1 MSHPIQW
8 AQQLLYILSIV
19 CFCFPHFK
27 RRKKPSGA
35 WWKAEESLW
44 SLYSVSER
52 DRMIEEPLKIK
63 HLWLSHGRRNII
75 LAASVAAVVT
85 ATVATIT
92 ATTAAAASSSFLN
105 SLLLNKQNNYDYLG
119 MTHESIAQF

>member
-19 CFCFPHFK
+19 CFCFSHFK
-27 RRKKPSGA
+27 RKKKPSGA

-75 LAASVAAVVT
+75 HAASAAAAVT
-85 ATVATIT
+85 AAVATIT
-92 ATTAAAASSSFLN
+92 ATTAAASSSFLN